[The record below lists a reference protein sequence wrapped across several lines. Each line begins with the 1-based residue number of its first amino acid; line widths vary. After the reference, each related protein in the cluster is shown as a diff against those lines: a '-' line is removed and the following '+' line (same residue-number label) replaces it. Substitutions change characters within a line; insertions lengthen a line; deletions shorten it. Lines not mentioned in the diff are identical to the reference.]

1 MSAELWILGAAGR
14 TGSGVARNLTKRG
27 LKLVLVGRDEGR
39 LQALSRALSTESR
52 VVVAKT
58 LDETLEVLRRGAAP
72 PAVVVNTTG
81 PFAQT
86 APAVIRA
93 CPNGTHY
100 VDLSNE
106 LLGVVDLLAMN
117 DEASASG
124 KCLVTGAGYGFVS
137 TESVVRRLCEG
148 RPTPDRVRVDAI
160 PYIGG
165 SGVALGEALAASIV
179 DSLAAGG
186 REYRDGQLVP
196 ARPASHPEKL
206 TLPDGSNV
214 VTASGPTGDLEAARR
229 ASNAPFVVA
238 GSSEL
243 PTGAMARMV
252 IPMMSA
258 LMRWKP
264 MRDFSVRQFAQVKAP
279 AATHGRTSSLGHARV
294 EWSDGTTR
302 EGWLRAGEGMD
313 FTCAVLAEVAA
324 RLANGGAR
332 PGAFTPCELFGAEL
346 AEAAGAQISITK

>member
-1 MSAELWILGAAGR
+1 MSGDLWILGAAGR
-14 TGSGVARNLTKRG
+14 TGSGVARNLAKRG

-39 LQALSRALSTESR
+39 LQALARELTTESKI
-52 VVVAKT
+52 VVAKT
-58 LDETLEVLRRGAAP
+58 LEETLEALRKSAP
-72 PAVVVNTTG
+72 VPSVVVNTIG

-93 CPNGTHY
+93 CPKGTHY

-106 LLGVVDLLAMN
+106 LLAVVELLAMN
-117 DEASASG
+117 DEAAAAG
-124 KCLVTGAGYGFVS
+124 KCLVTGAGYGFVG
-137 TESVVRRLCEG
+137 TECVVRRLCEG
-148 RPTPDRVRVDAI
+148 RPAPARVRVDAV
-160 PYIGG
+160 PFIGG
-165 SGVALGEALAASIV
+165 GGVALGEALAASIV

-214 VTASGPTGDLEAARR
+214 VTATGPTGDLVAAWR
-229 ASNAPFVVA
+229 ASKAPSVVA

-243 PTGAMARMV
+243 PSGAIARMV

-279 AATHGRTSSLGHARV
+279 AATHGRTSSFGHARV
-294 EWSDGTTR
+294 EWSDGTRR

-313 FTCAVLAEVAA
+313 YTCAVLAEVSA
-324 RLANGGAR
+324 RLASGGAR

-346 AEAAGAQISITK
+346 AEAAGAQISIIP